1 MTGIV
6 RVKAALVPWDD
17 QEFVLA
23 YERAHAEVEASGPSP
38 EGIEAAMRVQG
49 LLRARGYPHAH
60 IEVSRTVD
68 EALRHVAHW
77 TILRDG

>member
-23 YERAHAEVEASGPSP
+23 YERAHAEVETAGPSP
-38 EGIEAAMRVQG
+38 EGIEAAGRVQA
-49 LLRARGYPHAH
+49 LLRARGYPLARV
-60 IEVSRTVD
+60 EVARTVD

-77 TILRDG
+77 TIRRDG